1 MLFNPLEQQLA
12 DLIAVAVPHHD
23 VVVAPDPRL
32 RDAIGERALGKLG
45 QREISGIAAGGI
57 NLKTGFRCK
66 CVISLHWNRHSIV
79 HMSLKPARD
88 ELCNLQTIL
97 FQHHHMTGAVYAV
110 VFEAHVFVGDAGLG
124 KVLRCAVVP
133 RSVKRCFAAD
143 D

>member
-1 MLFNPLEQQLA
+1 MCSCGWLTMLKLRCHRTGGNRLESCRGSVRSEA
-12 DLIAVAVPHHD
+12 SVI
-23 VVVAPDPRL
+23 
-32 RDAIGERALGKLG
+32 K
-45 QREISGIAAGGI
+45 S
-57 NLKTGFRCK
+57 
-66 CVISLHWNRHSIV
+66 VISLRWNRHSIV

-88 ELCNLQTIL
+88 ELCNFQTIL
-97 FQHHHMTGAVYAV
+97 FQHHHMTGAVYVV